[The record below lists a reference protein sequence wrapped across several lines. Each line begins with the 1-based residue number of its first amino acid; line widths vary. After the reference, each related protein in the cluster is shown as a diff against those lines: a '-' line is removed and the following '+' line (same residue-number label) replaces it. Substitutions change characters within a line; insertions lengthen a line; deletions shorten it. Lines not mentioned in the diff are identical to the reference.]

1 MIPLKD
7 MVPGIWYKVVT
18 NGSTLF
24 IGDTVKLDLKD
35 NSIICAEAGG
45 WLIEEDWK
53 RLRNKVEINREY
65 YKERIQS
72 LESEIEKIKELLR

>member
-7 MVPGIWYKVVT
+7 MVPGIWYKIIT

-24 IGDTVKLDLKD
+24 KGDSVKLESCD
-35 NSIICAEAGG
+35 NSIICADAGG
-45 WLIEEDWK
+45 WLVKEDWK

>member
-24 IGDTVKLDLKD
+24 KGDTVKLDPKD

-45 WLIEEDWK
+45 WLLKEDWK

-65 YKERIQS
+65 YKRKTQS